1 MGKVR
6 DVWEAIRT
14 FSEGVRVEMLPL
26 SEPRNLEVE

>member
-1 MGKVR
+1 MSG
-6 DVWEAIRT
+6 EAIRT